1 MKSLITSLCALS
13 CLLVV
18 TTAFGEMRVWKSAG
32 SDFRQAAEFVSA
44 TEREVRLKGRDG
56 VEFDVELS
64 TLSVPD
70 QAYVAARMGREFKP
84 IGPVLNAPVKKV
96 ERMQPLKIADIVAKP
111 DTVFEVDG
119 FTGGVAQMIHGGA
132 GMSVGG
138 FSPAEGFG
146 FGVLQIRL
154 SPMEA
159 PASTDVCGFY
169 LESPYGTRYPVH
181 LLVVSSP
188 GSEDGKRTLRDIRRM
203 QIVATTERAVIE
215 NTYVFMIPETA
226 DVSEFR
232 LGFATPDD
240 ANKVVVK
247 KNN

>member
-1 MKSLITSLCALS
+1 
-13 CLLVV
+13 
-18 TTAFGEMRVWKSAG
+18 MREWKSAG

-44 TEREVRLKGRDG
+44 TEREVRLKATDG
-56 VEFDVELS
+56 VEFSVELS
-64 TLSVPD
+64 KLSVPD
-70 QAYVAARMGREFKP
+70 QAYVAARMGRAFKP
-84 IGPVLNAPVKKV
+84 IGPVLTPPVRKI
-96 ERMQPLKIADIVAKP
+96 ERMEPLKIADIVAQP
-111 DTVFEVDG
+111 DMTFEVDG
-119 FTGGVAQMIHGGA
+119 FKGDVEQMIHGGA

-154 SPMEA
+154 SPLQA

-181 LLVVSSP
+181 LLVIASSD
-188 GSEDGKRTLRDIRRM
+188 SEDGKRTLRDVRRM
-203 QIVATTERAVIE
+203 EIVATTDKAIIQ
-215 NTYVFMIPETA
+215 NTYVFMIPATA
-226 DVSEFR
+226 VVSEFR

-240 ANKVVVK
+240 AKKVVK

>member
-1 MKSLITSLCALS
+1 MKSLFTSLCALS
-13 CLLVV
+13 CLVV
-18 TTAFGEMRVWKSAG
+18 ATTASGEMREWKSAG

-44 TEREVRLKGRDG
+44 TEREVRLKGTDG
-56 VEFDVELS
+56 VVFNVELS

-70 QAYVAARMGREFKP
+70 QAYVAARTGREFKP
-84 IGPVLNAPVKKV
+84 IGPVLTPPVKKI
-96 ERMQPLKIADIVAKP
+96 ERMEPLKIAEIVAKP
-111 DTVFEVDG
+111 DMIFEVDG
-119 FTGGVAQMIHGGA
+119 FKGGVEQMIHGGA

-154 SPMEA
+154 SPLEA

-181 LLVVSSP
+181 LLVVASA
-188 GSEDGKRTLRDIRRM
+188 GSEDGKRTLRDVRRM
-203 QIVATTERAVIE
+203 EIVATTDKAVIE
-215 NTYVFMIPETA
+215 NTYVFMIPATA
-226 DVSEFR
+226 DVREFR

-240 ANKVVVK
+240 AKKVVEK
-247 KNN
+247 SN